1 VSFLTQVKIEACHS
15 TFLLPVDDVAVE
27 FKLDSVTHYG
37 DTVLHLLLAKSHNKL
52 AFKVFESNKCLMKAC
67 NRNLETP
74 LHYAAKVGNEEAIHE
89 LIKLDSGVIKDALR
103 QANCKGDTAL
113 HEAAIHDHGGICCEL
128 MKLDR
133 HMACQANKQGLSAL
147 YIAIIEGHNS
157 VVESMLQVDST
168 LVCTQF
174 SDGMYPVLVAA
185 KMGNQKLLF
194 QFLEKHPKCAEFLD
208 PRGRNIYHMAAEQED
223 EKLITELY
231 NSDVHKGLINAMDYK
246 GNTPLH
252 VAAMEGHKGVMFAL
266 WKKMS
271 DDCNNAPN
279 KKGQTPFDL
288 SVIQMK
294 NSSDKKV

>member
-1 VSFLTQVKIEACHS
+1 VKIEASHS
-15 TFLLPVDDVAVE
+15 SLQLPVDDVAAGYQ
-27 FKLDSVTHYG
+27 FDSVTHYG
-37 DTVLHLLLAKSHNKL
+37 DTVLHLLLVKSHNHL
-52 AFKVFESNKCLMKAC
+52 ALKVFESNKSLMKAR
-67 NRNLETP
+67 NRNLESP
-74 LHYAAKVGNEEAIHE
+74 LHYAAKVGNEEAVHK
-89 LIKLDSGVIKDALR
+89 LIQLDSAVIKDALR

-113 HEAAIHDHGGICCEL
+113 HEAAIHNHGGICCEL

-157 VVESMLQVDST
+157 VVESMLQVDTT
-168 LVCTQF
+168 LVYTQF

-185 KMGNQKLLF
+185 KMGNKKLVF
-194 QFLEKHPKCAEFLD
+194 QFLEKHPRCVEFVD

-223 EKLITELY
+223 EKLITELSY
-231 NSDVHKGLINAMDYK
+231 SDEHKGLLDATDYG

-252 VAAMEGHKGVMFAL
+252 IAAMEGHKWVMFAL

-288 SVIQMK
+288 SAIQMK
-294 NSSDKKV
+294 NSCDKKV